1 MVQLSHLY
9 MTTGKTIALTIGTLV
24 GKVMSLLF
32 NTLSRFVIAFL
43 SRSKCLL
50 NSWLQSPSAVI
61 LEPKKIKSV
70 PASTFPPSI
79 CNEVMGPDTMILV
92 FWMLSLM
99 PAFSLSSFTFIKRL
113 FSSLWGY
120 KRHFASKWEGRG
132 GARAWWSLRP
142 SRPVQ
147 GTKVL
152 LTFTCTGYLLAQPLP
167 SSSFFPLDSPGMTKC
182 ALLSRTGHTSCWSWR
197 VWSWRL
203 ALTWH
208 SLLSASVGLFVLV
221 LLSHPLCPFFL
232 SPWLPALWTPDAN
245 LSKKDDS
252 FTESD

>member
-1 MVQLSHLY
+1 
-9 MTTGKTIALTIGTLV
+9 
-24 GKVMSLLF
+24 MSLLF
-32 NTLSRFVIAFL
+32 KTLFVIPFL
-43 SRSKCLL
+43 LRNKHHLT
-50 NSWLQSPSAVI
+50 SWLQWPSTVI

-70 PASTFPPSI
+70 PASTFPPSL

-92 FWMLSLM
+92 FWMLSFM
-99 PAFSLSSFTFIKRL
+99 PAFSLSSFTFLKRL

-167 SSSFFPLDSPGMTKC
+167 SSSFFPLDSPGVTKC
-182 ALLSRTGHTSCWSWR
+182 ALISLTGHTSCWSWR
-197 VWSWRL
+197 MWSWRL

-208 SLLSASVGLFVLV
+208 SLLSVSVGLFV
-221 LLSHPLCPFFL
+221 LLSHPLCPFFCL
-232 SPWLPALWTPDAN
+232 LDCLPCGHQMPT
-245 LSKKDDS
+245 
-252 FTESD
+252 